1 MTRGMGDADAF
12 QYGVGRQLY
21 RGKNVKQEVLLI
33 TGQVHRSR
41 AMQNTSDN
49 ADRGLESAGKH
60 PLDGTT
66 PRPLGSRAAAA
77 GSEFLKALGSDLA
90 GVAVRP
96 VEFLTVIRHRLAEAS
111 KPAIAAM
118 SALAAR
124 LVEFLTVLRQRLAE
138 ASKPAIAAMSA
149 LAARLVEL
157 LTVLRERLAEASKPA
172 IAAMSALVVQL
183 GQFQTVKRGP
193 REPPAGLVVPAMSA
207 RGMLLRRLGLGIALT
222 ALSGTLTL
230 SCAMLW
236 ALHDAPLDKRVF
248 ESNRPTLLLEAANG
262 EPLGRAGPLKL
273 ADDRLQDFPA
283 ILIQAVLSTEDRRF
297 YDHFGVDPLGIL
309 RAAHANR
316 VAGGIVEG
324 GSTITQQLVKLE
336 YRDNRRTYTRKLRE
350 ALLAIWLETH
360 LSKDEILIRYL
371 NRVYV
376 GDGAYGMATAAQLYF
391 GKRPADLTLAEAA
404 MLAGLIQAPSEFDPL
419 RHIEA
424 AQARAAAVLDAM
436 VANGVIDEKTA
447 TAAKANPATVRSS
460 PQLMPASSWFTDWI
474 AKRATGLT
482 SLQTGSARV
491 RTTLMPGLQRLA
503 QQVLDDALTV
513 QGRRLGVS

>member
-1 MTRGMGDADAF
+1 MARGMGYADAF

-49 ADRGLESAGKH
+49 ADRELESAGKH
-60 PLDGTT
+60 PLDGAT
-66 PRPLGSRAAAA
+66 PRPLGSRTAAA

-90 GVAVRP
+90 GVAVRL

-149 LAARLVEL
+149 L
-157 LTVLRERLAEASKPA
+157 
-172 IAAMSALVVQL
+172 VVQL
-183 GQFQTVKRGP
+183 GQFQTVKREP
-193 REPPAGLVVPAMSA
+193 REPPAALVVPAMSA

-297 YDHFGVDPLGIL
+297 YNHFGVDPLGIL

-324 GSTITQQLVKLE
+324 GSTITQQLR
-336 YRDNRRTYTRKLRE
+336 YR
-350 ALLAIWLETH
+350 
-360 LSKDEILIRYL
+360 S
-371 NRVYV
+371 
-376 GDGAYGMATAAQLYF
+376 GPG
-391 GKRPADLTLAEAA
+391 
-404 MLAGLIQAPSEFDPL
+404 SECCC
-419 RHIEA
+419 A
-424 AQARAAAVLDAM
+424 CA
-436 VANGVIDEKTA
+436 ANGRWRGCGSGYGRD
-447 TAAKANPATVRSS
+447 
-460 PQLMPASSWFTDWI
+460 
-474 AKRATGLT
+474 RAGC
-482 SLQTGSARV
+482 GSRYPRAPWPCR
-491 RTTLMPGLQRLA
+491 
-503 QQVLDDALTV
+503 
-513 QGRRLGVS
+513 